1 MQTDFSFQFNR
12 DGLIPAIA
20 QESTGAPGEPK
31 GRILMMAWMNQESLD
46 KTLETGFMHYW
57 SRSRKKLWFKGE
69 SSGHVQKVKRWFA
82 DCDADV
88 LLFEIEQQGAAC
100 HTGYESCFFQEF
112 GLDGTQ
118 LPIREE
124 KVSEAS

>member
-20 QESTGAPGEPK
+20 QESTGELGAPK

-88 LLFEIEQQGAAC
+88 LLFEIEQEGAAC
-100 HTGYESCFFQEF
+100 HTGFESCFFQEF
-112 GLDGTQ
+112 GLDGNA
-118 LPIREE
+118 LPVREE
-124 KVSEAS
+124 KISEAS